1 VKKPNDAGKQI
12 HISLITH
19 QKMNPEFAIDLLKS
33 LIILALTIAAP
44 ILLTA
49 MVIGLAVSL
58 FQAVTTIHEQTLA
71 FVPKALAV
79 IAIMLLLLPWIVRT
93 LMEFTTS
100 VIMKMPQM
108 VH

>member
-1 VKKPNDAGKQI
+1 
-12 HISLITH
+12 
-19 QKMNPEFAIDLLKS
+19 MNPEFAIDLLKS
-33 LIILALTIAAP
+33 MITLALTIAAP

-79 IAIMLLLLPWIVRT
+79 IGIVLLLLPWIVRT
-93 LMEFTTS
+93 LMEFTS
-100 VIMKMPQM
+100 AVIMKMPQM
-108 VH
+108 VQ